1 MLEIKVISV
10 EYTGKIS
17 CFVLAINCYSLGV
30 GPVLSHPVPAA
41 TEAEFLGN
49 GDWPRD
55 FSSSQPPAPPTSIP
69 PPPIEGVD
77 APRKQAY
84 KMTSRPRGIGI
95 CVCVCVPVCIL
106 VRVHVHV
113 NLSVCAHVCMCVVS

>member
-1 MLEIKVISV
+1 M
-10 EYTGKIS
+10 
-17 CFVLAINCYSLGV
+17 
-30 GPVLSHPVPAA
+30 LSHPVPAA

-95 CVCVCVPVCIL
+95 CVCVCACMYACTCACACE
-106 VRVHVHV
+106 
-113 NLSVCAHVCMCVVS
+113 SVCVCTCVYVCSVVILSHSSSL